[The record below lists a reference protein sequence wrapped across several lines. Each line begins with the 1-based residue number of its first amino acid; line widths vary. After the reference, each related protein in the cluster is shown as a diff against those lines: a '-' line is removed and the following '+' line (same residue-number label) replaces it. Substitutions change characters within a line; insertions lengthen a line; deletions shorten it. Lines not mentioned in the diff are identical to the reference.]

1 MYLYI
6 AVEVPKPTPIEPM
19 GVIAVDINERYVYY
33 GNSQWVKKVET
44 PVEKAMRLRE
54 LAEGLKRK

>member
-6 AVEVPKPTPIEPM
+6 AVEVPKPTSIKPR

-33 GNSQWVKKVET
+33 GNSQWVRKVKT
-44 PVEKAMRLRE
+44 PVE
-54 LAEGLKRK
+54 